1 MVGDTATVAGALIF
15 IALRGLA
22 ASAACIRIDPRGTP
36 DPEALAFFRDSG
48 AHGRLLVWFDWGE
61 YALWHLS
68 PALRVSIDG
77 RRETVYSA
85 DLQDRHL
92 RFFFDA
98 PGGAALP
105 EALAADYIWVP
116 KELPAA
122 QRLRS
127 RGWAVAF
134 EGARSVVFART
145 PAGFAPTRAVAADPG
160 CFP

>member
-1 MVGDTATVAGALIF
+1 MPSGSARTSGA
-15 IALRGLA
+15 
-22 ASAACIRIDPRGTP
+22 
-36 DPEALAFFRDSG
+36 EALVFFRDSG
-48 AHGRLLVWFDWGE
+48 THGRLLVWFDWGE
-61 YALWHLS
+61 YALFHLS

-105 EALAADYIWVP
+105 KALAADYIWIP
-116 KELPAA
+116 KALPAA

-127 RGWAVAF
+127 GGWAVAF
-134 EGARSVVFART
+134 EGARPVVFART
-145 PAGFAPTRAVAADPG
+145 AAGPAPPPAVTAAPGAFRRRCAPPHGWRAVG
-160 CFP
+160 VH